1 MIPLYFYSKC
11 SIFLICHI
19 RKIGL
24 YHSGDSI
31 VGNQNIGLFIGL
43 CFYFI
48 KKIIDSLCQPECG
61 FSAFMTACK
70 KLLCFLEILPI
81 PGSGL
86 PFSKI
91 LLNQPWF
98 HPVWNSCHFRNQPSS
113 IRCPA
118 KRRAEDFICLNPLC
132 KNLLSRLLCLLASI
146 FCKRTVC
153 SPANFVLN
161 IPHGLP
167 VSDKIEMSHG
177 GSLPLFSSHN
187 PGYISR

>member
-1 MIPLYFYSKC
+1 MAQSYSFLFRLNYLKITYRFKIIIHIPNILLSFKIISNHSTVFYSKC

-48 KKIIDSLCQPECG
+48 KKIIDSLRQPECG
-61 FSAFMTACK
+61 FSTFMTACK

-98 HPVWNSCHFRNQPSS
+98 HPARAFSLC
-113 IRCPA
+113 IRYPT
-118 KRRAEDFICLNPLC
+118 
-132 KNLLSRLLCLLASI
+132 LL
-146 FCKRTVC
+146 T
-153 SPANFVLN
+153 
-161 IPHGLP
+161 
-167 VSDKIEMSHG
+167 
-177 GSLPLFSSHN
+177 
-187 PGYISR
+187 